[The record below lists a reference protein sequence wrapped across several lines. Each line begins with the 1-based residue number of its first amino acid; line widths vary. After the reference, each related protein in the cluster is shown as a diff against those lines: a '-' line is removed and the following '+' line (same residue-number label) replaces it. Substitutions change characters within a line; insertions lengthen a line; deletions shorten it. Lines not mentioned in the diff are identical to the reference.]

1 MSSCDDPFTVLG
13 VRREASLD
21 EVKRAYR
28 RLAMQWHPDRNPS
41 VAAEAEFRRVHAAYE
56 LFLDPQRMA
65 EWQQAQTTMTDA
77 GEPAGTVG
85 DDCVLPLELTLE
97 EAALGCRKDIELVD
111 RVGCRRCCGSG
122 KVQHD
127 HLVPCPRCSGC
138 GRVSRDRGGTSR
150 CTVCAGRGYLR
161 ETDCADCAGS
171 GYRQETRKLTVTVPA
186 GLVDGERLRLA
197 RQAPVSATSGRETP
211 AAGDLYLEIS
221 LTEHSLFVLHGRDLV
236 CEVPVSVFRLLC
248 GGQVEV
254 PTLNGTALLELS
266 SDPGRPFEYRLSGL
280 GFPDRQGRHKGDLVV
295 RLQTVVPDIV
305 GAADA
310 VLLERIE
317 GRQAADLARRAP
329 PLAAWDAQMRT
340 RRQPSTR

>member
-77 GEPAGTVG
+77 AEPAGNLG
-85 DDCVLPLELTLE
+85 DDWVQPLELTLE

-111 RVGCRRCCGSG
+111 RVGCRHCCGSG

-171 GYRQETRKLTVTVPA
+171 GYRQETRKLTVTESGIRFRENGVLWWKSL
-186 GLVDGERLRLA
+186 GLLQRLK
-197 RQAPVSATSGRETP
+197 VT
-211 AAGDLYLEIS
+211 I
-221 LTEHSLFVLHGRDLV
+221 
-236 CEVPVSVFRLLC
+236 
-248 GGQVEV
+248 
-254 PTLNGTALLELS
+254 
-266 SDPGRPFEYRLSGL
+266 L
-280 GFPDRQGRHKGDLVV
+280 G
-295 RLQTVVPDIV
+295 
-305 GAADA
+305 
-310 VLLERIE
+310 
-317 GRQAADLARRAP
+317 
-329 PLAAWDAQMRT
+329 
-340 RRQPSTR
+340 